1 MGLVK
6 HVAKEFFKEV
16 YDKSR
21 EFFEFVLPPID
32 LNEENDNLIVTV
44 DIPGFDKSDIKVSM
58 NGNVLSINAE
68 KKDVANGR
76 TIMKQ
81 RPRVIDKKMRL
92 PITVKEGE
100 EKVNSAKY
108 TDGVLTIE
116 IPITKKG
123 KEISLDKRFL
133 AATNIPIIAADAI
146 IPIIPSV
153 SFDWNRNAEPK
164 NTAPDKML
172 PDNNVFEPCLFF
184 CSRTRFSSMNFFI
197 SGAIVRVS
205 SSVFANLLNECL
217 ISSMYAS
224 LIKCS
229 SSKIS
234 LRTLMNLKSTLC
246 VW

>member
-6 HVAKEFFKEV
+6 HVAKEFFKEID
-16 YDKSR
+16 DKSR

-32 LNEENDNLIVTV
+32 LHEENDNLIVTV
-44 DIPGFDKSDIKVSM
+44 DIPGFDKNDIKVSM

-68 KKDVANGR
+68 KKDVADGR

-123 KEISLDKRFL
+123 KEISLD
-133 AATNIPIIAADAI
+133 
-146 IPIIPSV
+146 
-153 SFDWNRNAEPK
+153 
-164 NTAPDKML
+164 
-172 PDNNVFEPCLFF
+172 
-184 CSRTRFSSMNFFI
+184 
-197 SGAIVRVS
+197 
-205 SSVFANLLNECL
+205 
-217 ISSMYAS
+217 
-224 LIKCS
+224 
-229 SSKIS
+229 
-234 LRTLMNLKSTLC
+234 
-246 VW
+246 

>member
-16 YDKSR
+16 DDKSR

-32 LNEENDNLIVTV
+32 LHEENDNLIVTV

-68 KKDVANGR
+68 KKPEKNGR
-76 TIMKQ
+76 VIMKQ

-108 TDGVLTIE
+108 ADGVLTIV

-123 KEISLDKRFL
+123 KEISLD
-133 AATNIPIIAADAI
+133 
-146 IPIIPSV
+146 
-153 SFDWNRNAEPK
+153 
-164 NTAPDKML
+164 
-172 PDNNVFEPCLFF
+172 
-184 CSRTRFSSMNFFI
+184 
-197 SGAIVRVS
+197 
-205 SSVFANLLNECL
+205 
-217 ISSMYAS
+217 
-224 LIKCS
+224 
-229 SSKIS
+229 
-234 LRTLMNLKSTLC
+234 
-246 VW
+246 